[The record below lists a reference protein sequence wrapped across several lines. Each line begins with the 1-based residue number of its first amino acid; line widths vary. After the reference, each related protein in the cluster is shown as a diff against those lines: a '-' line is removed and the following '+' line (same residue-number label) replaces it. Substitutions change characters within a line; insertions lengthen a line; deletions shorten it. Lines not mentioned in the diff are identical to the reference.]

1 MTVSVILPGQTGGTT
16 DYAVPFEY
24 LARSHVKATVNGA
37 PVSFTFNSTYMIRI
51 SPAPVGTVAIYRET
65 PSDEPINV
73 FTDGS
78 ILVAD
83 ELNAAFLQ
91 SLFVSQ
97 EVAEKLP
104 GRDTGGNWDMGN
116 RRLINIATPVNPN
129 DAVNK
134 AFAEEQRALADAAR
148 VAAEAARDAAL
159 EHRNSAQGFAGAAS
173 SSASMAATKAD
184 EAAASAALAATFN
197 PTSYYT
203 RTQSDARY
211 YTSTAVDALLASNF
225 YTQSQV
231 NSLIGSIQSGTPGDI
246 IFTAAETAP
255 AGTLVANGAAVSRAT
270 YSALFAR
277 IGTTYGVGDG
287 STTFN
292 LPDYRSYFLRGLD
305 LSRGLDAGR
314 VLGSIQASQNL
325 AHNHTGTTDSQGAH
339 THGASSSNGGSGNG
353 SVISSTNGS
362 GAAGSISVNSA
373 GAHSHN
379 LTIASSGGT
388 EARPINIAVLIC
400 IKF

>member
-1 MTVSVILPGQTGGTT
+1 MAVSVILPGQTGGTT

-24 LARSHVKATVNGA
+24 LSRSHVKVTVNGA

-51 SPAPVGTVAIYRET
+51 SPAPVGTLAIIRET

-73 FTDGS
+73 FSDGS

-104 GRDTGGNWDMGN
+104 AQDASGNWDMGN
-116 RRLINIATPVNPN
+116 RRVINIAPPVNPN
-129 DAVNK
+129 DAVTK
-134 AFAEEQRALADAAR
+134 AFAEEQRVLSEAAR

-159 EHRNSAQGFAGAAS
+159 GHRNAAQGFANAAQG
-173 SSASMAATKAD
+173 SATLASTKAD

-197 PTSYYT
+197 PASYYT

-211 YTSTAVDALLASNF
+211 YTSTAVDALLAANH
-225 YTQSQV
+225 YTRSQV
-231 NSLIGSIQSGTPGDI
+231 DTLIGAIQSGTPGDI
-246 IFTAAETAP
+246 IITAASTAP
-255 AGTLVANGAAVSRAT
+255 TGTLTANGATVSRTT
-270 YSALFAR
+270 YAALFAR
-277 IGTTYGVGDG
+277 IGTTYGAGDG

-292 LPDYRSYFLRGLD
+292 LPDYRGYFLRGLD
-305 LSRGLDAGR
+305 LGRGLDAAR
-314 VLGSIQASQNL
+314 VLGSTQASQNL
-325 AHNHTGTTDSQGAH
+325 AHNHTGSAD
-339 THGASSSNGGSGNG
+339 
-353 SVISSTNGS
+353 
-362 GAAGSISVNSA
+362 SA
-373 GAHSHN
+373 GAHSHTISTFATN
-379 LTIASSGGT
+379 AAGLGPVTTDGNTSSPGSASTNSAGAHTHTLTIANSGGT

-400 IKF
+400 IRF